1 MWFFLFPQLKLAL
14 ERRIFDDIK
23 IQEQLHIALAKIVK
37 HKTSA
42 YASNNG
48 AASR

>member
-1 MWFFLFPQLKLAL
+1 
-14 ERRIFDDIK
+14 
-23 IQEQLHIALAKIVK
+23 LHIALAKIVK

-48 AASR
+48 AASRW